1 MSENRSGATK
11 RRQQRAQAFRDLS
24 PECERLVVAMSRAGK
39 VRDGHGEL
47 AEQVAT
53 LLILSEPE
61 AVVNLAAWL
70 EQTTAEPLT
79 DAEEVPA

>member
-1 MSENRSGATK
+1 MPDTDVQVEQEPCPEWCDGCTPQSEGGGGH
-11 RRQQRAQAFRDLS
+11 FGE
-24 PECERLVVAMSRAGK
+24 PEVV
-39 VRDGHGEL
+39 H
-47 AEQVAT
+47 
-53 LLILSEPE
+53 SEPE